1 MLQRFEVVSVNV
13 STAKGTAKQPVAE
26 ALIAAQGLAGDA
38 HAGPGLRQVSLLAAE
53 DIARFSAETA
63 RTAGVSPASDD
74 AGRRDAGGTGLRFG
88 AGEFAEN
95 ITTRGLELDQVALLG
110 RFAIGDALLEVTQIG
125 KECHSQGCAIF
136 QRIGRCVMPQ
146 RGIFCRVL
154 RGGLVRAGVTGEY
167 SPRVLKIRIITLS
180 DRASRGEYEDRS
192 GPRTKEILEAFFKP
206 KRWRVEFET
215 AILPDDAEQ
224 LRRELLA
231 SRDAGVDVVVTSGG
245 TGLGPRDVTP
255 ETVAA
260 VCDKAIPGI
269 MEAIRAKY
277 GATNPRAWLSRS
289 VAGVAGTTLIYALPG
304 SPRAVEEY
312 LSEILLTLEHLILMV
327 NGLGH

>member
-1 MLQRFEVVSVNV
+1 MLQRFEVASVNI

-53 DIARFSAETA
+53 DMARFSAETGQPVK
-63 RTAGVSPASDD
+63 AGD
-74 AGRRDAGGTGLRFG
+74 
-88 AGEFAEN
+88 FAEN

-110 RFAIGDALLEVTQIG
+110 RIAIGDALLEVTQIG
-125 KECHSQGCAIF
+125 KECHGEGCTVF
-136 QRIGRCVMPQ
+136 QQIGRCVMPK

-167 SPRVLKIRIITLS
+167 SPRVLKILIITLS

-192 GPRTKEILEAFFKP
+192 GPRAKEILETFFRP
-206 KRWRVEFET
+206 KRWRVESET
-215 AILPDDAEQ
+215 AILPDVAEQ
-224 LRRELLA
+224 LRRKLLA
-231 SRDAGVDVVVTSGG
+231 SRDAGVDVVVTTGG
-245 TGLGPRDVTP
+245 TGVGPRDVTP

-260 VCDKAIPGI
+260 VCDRIIPGI
-269 MEAIRAKY
+269 MEVIRAKC

-304 SPRAVEEY
+304 SPGAVEEY
-312 LSEILLTLEHLILMV
+312 LREILVTLEHLILMV
-327 NGLGH
+327 NGLGHG